1 MSQFALQHGSFGTS
15 WSLSAE
21 DLVTIMFMRCDYD
34 ETFKCSPRHRFEL
47 FWPITKSRAKFWT
60 NHRLVF
66 DMAILLFSKLSHVA
80 NSTSVNYEATFLF
93 WLATGLL
100 AVRFLLSSLSHSFHT
115 TAILSREGKK
125 TWSCNARISSQTYQV
140 VPCHHFVSCTRLERE
155 TAASRQLYAAIKP
168 INFSDK
174 RLYDEVKASK

>member
-1 MSQFALQHGSFGTS
+1 MSQFALQHGSFGTP

-21 DLVTIMFMRCDYD
+21 DLLTIMFMRCEYD
-34 ETFKCSPRHRFEL
+34 ATFKCSPRHRFEL

-80 NSTSVNYEATFLF
+80 SSTSANYEATFL
-93 WLATGLL
+93 LATGLL
-100 AVRFLLSSLSHSFHT
+100 AVRFLLPSLSHSFHT
-115 TAILSREGKK
+115 TAILSREGKT

-140 VPCHHFVSCTRLERE
+140 VPCQHFVSCTRLERE

-174 RLYDEVKASK
+174 RLYADVMASK